1 MFLNVLII
9 QIKNPMRQVLIRQ
22 VPLRRVLFVA
32 IGIFFDEVFKLQAT
46 VCSHCHDALMMST
59 DIKNITVSNTKWCL
73 LLLYYF

>member
-22 VPLRRVLFVA
+22 VPLR
-32 IGIFFDEVFKLQAT
+32 
-46 VCSHCHDALMMST
+46 CSHCHDALMMST